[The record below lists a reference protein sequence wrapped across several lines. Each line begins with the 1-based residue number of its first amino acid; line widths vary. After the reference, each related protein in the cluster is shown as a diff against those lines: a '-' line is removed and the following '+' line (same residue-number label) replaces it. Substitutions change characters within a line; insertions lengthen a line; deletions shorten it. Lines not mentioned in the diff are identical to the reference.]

1 MDLVLYHH
9 NHTKSNYP
17 DLCSILKKADHHS
30 ASERE
35 DIDDTQE
42 VNKTP
47 LISLFSKIV
56 LEGNDK
62 VDEQYIPLNK
72 LSLDDGSFN
81 NLKPA
86 AKKDTMG
93 GWNLV
98 PEYNRLW
105 DEFNSEFELIQ
116 NKTDFNT
123 LLALLKKYASTMPSA
138 AYKSKSDI
146 SLYDHSKTTAA
157 LAVSRYL
164 FNRDGD
170 VKLTQ
175 NNDLNCYL
183 AIEGDISGIQK
194 FIFKI
199 SSPQEAQ
206 SGMSKRLRG
215 RSLYLTLLCDAIA
228 THIAEELEL
237 CEANILFCGGGRF
250 TIIGPNT
257 QIAKEKLAEIKSK
270 LNKFFID
277 EFNAELY
284 LALVSIECC
293 GDDLAK
299 FGQITRKL
307 SNKLNEDKKHK
318 FSDNLDDVF
327 NFDEE
332 IKYDDLC
339 SVCGTPYP
347 KKEDSVVC
355 KTCKNHEKLGQN
367 AANAD
372 YMIKCITDKGEGYF
386 IEPANV
392 DYHFL
397 NKSRDI
403 ADKIN
408 SWSKTCKKVEVIK
421 LNDTNFLDLANH
433 EFESNVSFS
442 FSFMGNTVP
451 NLGRFADNHKYM
463 PLYFEHLAKISNGA
477 NKLGVLKMDV
487 DNLGL
492 IFSEGLKESYDENL
506 GISRVSALSSQL
518 DMFFSGFV
526 NNIASEFKVY
536 SKVFDEDKFDKKELE
551 IQNDNEEIKESVFV
565 YKLKYGC
572 ELSDDEADK
581 LKDYEI
587 PTIHI
592 NYSGGDDLLVLGPY
606 DDIIKFAQELRN
618 TFKIWTAS
626 NPSINLSGGINIVS
640 PKFPIGKAAITSEE
654 YLDAAKSCGRDK
666 ITLFGEVVNWDTKD
680 LFKGFD
686 ELFDFAVKLEDYC
699 TNNRLSKGIVYS
711 MLHLWQNNYKNLGL
725 LSNENKW
732 DEDVHRRLSIKR
744 FVPLFKYKLRLVK
757 DKEVF
762 EDLNKKGLKFMPWIK
777 IPVNQEINKNLEEQ
791 LLRIFDSW
799 FLKFELSNEF
809 SDSKLGLIPKGWK
822 IDYLGSKKSCS
833 IIKSGIDEFDNSK
846 IYIATADVDNSIIT
860 SNDTLIT
867 MDDKPSRAN
876 MQPISNSIW
885 FAKMI
890 DSKKLIMVDEYC
902 NDLLNNYI
910 FSTGFCGLKCVDKY
924 FYYLWTFLLT
934 DVFDVMKNNFC
945 TGTTMQAI
953 NNKDTKLIE
962 FVLPDDKTITQFNS
976 IAKPMFKKIYYNNL
990 EIKKLQR
997 LRDALLPKLM
1007 SGEIDVSKI
1016 NCDLELKYNYMKYLF
1031 NQIHTPMSKSVV

>member
-62 VDEQYIPLNK
+62 VDEQYISLNK

-105 DEFNSEFELIQ
+105 DEFNFEFELIQ

-175 NNDLNCYL
+175 KDDLNCYL

-228 THIAEELEL
+228 TYIAEELEL

-257 QIAKEKLAEIKSK
+257 KMAKEKLAEIKSK

-318 FSDNLDDVF
+318 FSDNLDEVF

-347 KKEDSVVC
+347 KKEGSVVC
-355 KTCKNHEKLGQN
+355 KTCRKHEKLGQN

-408 SWSKTCKKVEVIK
+408 SLSKTCKKVEVIK

-536 SKVFDEDKFDKKELE
+536 SKVFDKDKFDKKELE

-572 ELSDDEADK
+572 ELSDDEEDK

-606 DDIIKFAQELRN
+606 DDIIKFAQKLRN
-618 TFKIWTAS
+618 SFKIWTAS

-654 YLDAAKSCGRDK
+654 
-666 ITLFGEVVNWDTKD
+666 
-680 LFKGFD
+680 
-686 ELFDFAVKLEDYC
+686 
-699 TNNRLSKGIVYS
+699 
-711 MLHLWQNNYKNLGL
+711 
-725 LSNENKW
+725 
-732 DEDVHRRLSIKR
+732 
-744 FVPLFKYKLRLVK
+744 
-757 DKEVF
+757 
-762 EDLNKKGLKFMPWIK
+762 
-777 IPVNQEINKNLEEQ
+777 
-791 LLRIFDSW
+791 
-799 FLKFELSNEF
+799 
-809 SDSKLGLIPKGWK
+809 
-822 IDYLGSKKSCS
+822 
-833 IIKSGIDEFDNSK
+833 
-846 IYIATADVDNSIIT
+846 
-860 SNDTLIT
+860 
-867 MDDKPSRAN
+867 
-876 MQPISNSIW
+876 
-885 FAKMI
+885 
-890 DSKKLIMVDEYC
+890 
-902 NDLLNNYI
+902 
-910 FSTGFCGLKCVDKY
+910 
-924 FYYLWTFLLT
+924 
-934 DVFDVMKNNFC
+934 
-945 TGTTMQAI
+945 
-953 NNKDTKLIE
+953 
-962 FVLPDDKTITQFNS
+962 
-976 IAKPMFKKIYYNNL
+976 
-990 EIKKLQR
+990 
-997 LRDALLPKLM
+997 
-1007 SGEIDVSKI
+1007 
-1016 NCDLELKYNYMKYLF
+1016 
-1031 NQIHTPMSKSVV
+1031 

>member
-1 MDLVLYHH
+1 MDLVLYHY

-257 QIAKEKLAEIKSK
+257 KTAKEKLAEIKSK
-270 LNKFFID
+270 LNKLFID

-318 FSDNLDDVF
+318 FSDNLDEVF

-339 SVCGTPYP
+339 SVCGMPYNRNFD
-347 KKEDSVVC
+347 E
-355 KTCKNHEKLGQN
+355 KTCDMCESHEKLGQN
-367 AANAD
+367 SVNAK
-372 YMIKCITDKGEGYF
+372 YMIKCIDISEDVFNNDNYKGIYIILPIKIGYYF
-386 IEPANV
+386 IKNDSKLV
-392 DYHFL
+392 DT
-397 NKSRDI
+397 
-403 ADKIN
+403 IN
-408 SWSKTCKKVEVIK
+408 GLSKKCKQVEVIK
-421 LNDTNFLDLANH
+421 LNDTNFLNLANY
-433 EFESNVSFS
+433 EFNDNVSFS

-451 NLGRFADNHKYM
+451 NFKKYYHM
-463 PLYFEHLAKISNGA
+463 PLYFEHLAEISKGS

-492 IFSEGLKESYDENL
+492 ILSEGLREVYGNNCS
-506 GISRVSALSSQL
+506 ISRISSLSSQL

-526 NNIASEFKVY
+526 NNIASDFKVY
-536 SKVFDEDKFDKKELE
+536 SKVFDNEKFDEIKLN
-551 IQNDNEEIKESVFV
+551 IQNDNKSEDVIHVFKPKEELNDDEKK
-565 YKLKYGC
+565 KLKEY
-572 ELSDDEADK
+572 A
-581 LKDYEI
+581 I

-592 NYSGGDDLLVLGPY
+592 TYSGGDDLLVLGPY
-606 DDIIKFAQELRN
+606 DDIIDFASKLRKE
-618 TFKIWTAS
+618 FKQWTAC
-626 NPSINLSGGINIVS
+626 NPSIDL
-640 PKFPIGKAAITSEE
+640 KFN
-654 YLDAAKSCGRDK
+654 KSR
-666 ITLFGEVVNWDTKD
+666 ND
-680 LFKGFD
+680 LIAS
-686 ELFDFAVKLEDYC
+686 LKLE
-699 TNNRLSKGIVYS
+699 L
-711 MLHLWQNNYKNLGL
+711 
-725 LSNENKW
+725 NELQEIFNEAW
-732 DEDVHRRLSIKR
+732 DEV
-744 FVPLFKYKLRLVK
+744 
-757 DKEVF
+757 
-762 EDLNKKGLKFMPWIK
+762 K
-777 IPVNQEINKNLEEQ
+777 IPSYTLAK
-791 LLRIFDSW
+791 
-799 FLKFELSNEF
+799 
-809 SDSKLGLIPKGWK
+809 
-822 IDYLGSKKSCS
+822 
-833 IIKSGIDEFDNSK
+833 
-846 IYIATADVDNSIIT
+846 ADV
-860 SNDTLIT
+860 
-867 MDDKPSRAN
+867 
-876 MQPISNSIW
+876 
-885 FAKMI
+885 F
-890 DSKKLIMVDEYC
+890 KKLILAFDGK
-902 NDLLNNYI
+902 DL
-910 FSTGFCGLKCVDKY
+910 
-924 FYYLWTFLLT
+924 
-934 DVFDVMKNNFC
+934 
-945 TGTTMQAI
+945 
-953 NNKDTKLIE
+953 
-962 FVLPDDKTITQFNS
+962 NS
-976 IAKPMFKKIYYNNL
+976 IY
-990 EIKKLQR
+990 
-997 LRDALLPKLM
+997 
-1007 SGEIDVSKI
+1007 
-1016 NCDLELKYNYMKYLF
+1016 
-1031 NQIHTPMSKSVV
+1031 

>member
-56 LEGNDK
+56 LEGNGK

-175 NNDLNCYL
+175 TNDLNCYL

-257 QIAKEKLAEIKSK
+257 KTAKEKLAEIKSK

-332 IKYDDLC
+332 IKYDDLL
-339 SVCGTPYP
+339 SFNKTNLYP
-347 KKEDSVVC
+347 II
-355 KTCKNHEKLGQN
+355 LGFIFLLIAILFASRLVLVLCLFAAGFLFEFKSDN
-367 AANAD
+367 A
-372 YMIKCITDKGEGYF
+372 
-386 IEPANV
+386 
-392 DYHFL
+392 FL
-397 NKSRDI
+397 NSI
-403 ADKIN
+403 LVA
-408 SWSKTCKKVEVIK
+408 VI
-421 LNDTNFLDLANH
+421 
-433 EFESNVSFS
+433 
-442 FSFMGNTVP
+442 P
-451 NLGRFADNHKYM
+451 
-463 PLYFEHLAKISNGA
+463 
-477 NKLGVLKMDV
+477 
-487 DNLGL
+487 
-492 IFSEGLKESYDENL
+492 
-506 GISRVSALSSQL
+506 GILFIIIMQ
-518 DMFFSGFV
+518 
-526 NNIASEFKVY
+526 NI
-536 SKVFDEDKFDKKELE
+536 
-551 IQNDNEEIKESVFV
+551 
-565 YKLKYGC
+565 
-572 ELSDDEADK
+572 
-581 LKDYEI
+581 
-587 PTIHI
+587 
-592 NYSGGDDLLVLGPY
+592 
-606 DDIIKFAQELRN
+606 
-618 TFKIWTAS
+618 
-626 NPSINLSGGINIVS
+626 
-640 PKFPIGKAAITSEE
+640 
-654 YLDAAKSCGRDK
+654 
-666 ITLFGEVVNWDTKD
+666 
-680 LFKGFD
+680 
-686 ELFDFAVKLEDYC
+686 
-699 TNNRLSKGIVYS
+699 
-711 MLHLWQNNYKNLGL
+711 
-725 LSNENKW
+725 
-732 DEDVHRRLSIKR
+732 
-744 FVPLFKYKLRLVK
+744 
-757 DKEVF
+757 
-762 EDLNKKGLKFMPWIK
+762 
-777 IPVNQEINKNLEEQ
+777 
-791 LLRIFDSW
+791 
-799 FLKFELSNEF
+799 
-809 SDSKLGLIPKGWK
+809 
-822 IDYLGSKKSCS
+822 
-833 IIKSGIDEFDNSK
+833 
-846 IYIATADVDNSIIT
+846 
-860 SNDTLIT
+860 
-867 MDDKPSRAN
+867 
-876 MQPISNSIW
+876 
-885 FAKMI
+885 
-890 DSKKLIMVDEYC
+890 
-902 NDLLNNYI
+902 
-910 FSTGFCGLKCVDKY
+910 
-924 FYYLWTFLLT
+924 YYLLMCF
-934 DVFDVMKNNFC
+934 
-945 TGTTMQAI
+945 I
-953 NNKDTKLIE
+953 
-962 FVLPDDKTITQFNS
+962 PP
-976 IAKPMFKKIYYNNL
+976 IAGCFIAATY
-990 EIKKLQR
+990 R
-997 LRDALLPKLM
+997 RR
-1007 SGEIDVSKI
+1007 
-1016 NCDLELKYNYMKYLF
+1016 
-1031 NQIHTPMSKSVV
+1031 

>member
-105 DEFNSEFELIQ
+105 DEFNFEFELIQ

-175 NNDLNCYL
+175 KDDLNCYL

-257 QIAKEKLAEIKSK
+257 KTAKEKLAEIKSK

-293 GDDLAK
+293 GNDLDK

-318 FSDNLDDVF
+318 FSDNLDEVF

-339 SVCGTPYP
+339 SVCGMPYNRNFD
-347 KKEDSVVC
+347 E
-355 KTCKNHEKLGQN
+355 KTCDMCESHEKLGQN
-367 AANAD
+367 SVNAK
-372 YMIKCITDKGEGYF
+372 YMIKCIDISEDVINNDNYKGIYIIRPIKIGYYF
-386 IEPANV
+386 IKNDSKLV
-392 DYHFL
+392 DTVNGL
-397 NKSRDI
+397 
-403 ADKIN
+403 
-408 SWSKTCKKVEVIK
+408 SKKCKQVEVIK
-421 LNDTNFLDLANH
+421 LNDTNFLNLANY
-433 EFESNVSFS
+433 EFNDNVSFS

-451 NLGRFADNHKYM
+451 NFKKYYHM
-463 PLYFEHLAKISNGA
+463 PLYFEHLAEISKGS

-492 IFSEGLKESYDENL
+492 ILSEGLREVYGNNCS
-506 GISRVSALSSQL
+506 ISRISSLSSQL

-526 NNIASEFKVY
+526 NNIASDFKVY
-536 SKVFDEDKFDKKELE
+536 SKVFDNEKFDEIKLN
-551 IQNDNEEIKESVFV
+551 IQNDN
-565 YKLKYGC
+565 
-572 ELSDDEADK
+572 
-581 LKDYEI
+581 
-587 PTIHI
+587 
-592 NYSGGDDLLVLGPY
+592 
-606 DDIIKFAQELRN
+606 
-618 TFKIWTAS
+618 
-626 NPSINLSGGINIVS
+626 
-640 PKFPIGKAAITSEE
+640 
-654 YLDAAKSCGRDK
+654 KS
-666 ITLFGEVVNWDTKD
+666 
-680 LFKGFD
+680 
-686 ELFDFAVKLEDYC
+686 
-699 TNNRLSKGIVYS
+699 
-711 MLHLWQNNYKNLGL
+711 
-725 LSNENKW
+725 
-732 DEDVHRRLSIKR
+732 EDVIHVFKPKEELNDNEKKEIGRICNSNNSYN
-744 FVPLFKYKLRLVK
+744 LFWR
-757 DKEVF
+757 
-762 EDLNKKGLKFMPWIK
+762 G
-777 IPVNQEINKNLEEQ
+777 
-791 LLRIFDSW
+791 
-799 FLKFELSNEF
+799 
-809 SDSKLGLIPKGWK
+809 
-822 IDYLGSKKSCS
+822 
-833 IIKSGIDEFDNSK
+833 
-846 IYIATADVDNSIIT
+846 
-860 SNDTLIT
+860 
-867 MDDKPSRAN
+867 
-876 MQPISNSIW
+876 
-885 FAKMI
+885 
-890 DSKKLIMVDEYC
+890 
-902 NDLLNNYI
+902 
-910 FSTGFCGLKCVDKY
+910 
-924 FYYLWTFLLT
+924 
-934 DVFDVMKNNFC
+934 
-945 TGTTMQAI
+945 
-953 NNKDTKLIE
+953 
-962 FVLPDDKTITQFNS
+962 
-976 IAKPMFKKIYYNNL
+976 
-990 EIKKLQR
+990 
-997 LRDALLPKLM
+997 
-1007 SGEIDVSKI
+1007 
-1016 NCDLELKYNYMKYLF
+1016 
-1031 NQIHTPMSKSVV
+1031 

>member
-1 MDLVLYHH
+1 MDLAYH
-9 NHTKSNYP
+9 Y
-17 DLCSILKKADHHS
+17 S

-42 VNKTP
+42 VNETP

-62 VDEQYIPLNK
+62 VSEKYIPLNK
-72 LSLDDGSFN
+72 LSLDGESFN
-81 NLKPA
+81 NLKPTD
-86 AKKDTMG
+86 KKEAIKKQNSTSRD
-93 GWNLV
+93 NS
-98 PEYNRLW
+98 LW

-164 FNRDGD
+164 FNCDGD

-175 NNDLNCYL
+175 TNDLNCYL

-257 QIAKEKLAEIKSK
+257 KTAKEKLAEIKSK

-293 GDDLAK
+293 GDDLDK
-299 FGQITRKL
+299 FGQITQKL

-339 SVCGTPYP
+339 SVCGMPYDC
-347 KKEDSVVC
+347 KSDE
-355 KTCKNHEKLGQN
+355 KTCDMCESHEKLGQN
-367 AANAD
+367 SVNAK
-372 YMIKCITDKGEGYF
+372 YMIKCIDISEDVFNNDNYKGIYIIRPIKIGYYF
-386 IEPANV
+386 IKNDSKLV
-392 DYHFL
+392 DT
-397 NKSRDI
+397 
-403 ADKIN
+403 IN
-408 SWSKTCKKVEVIK
+408 GLSKKCKQVEVIK
-421 LNDTNFLDLANH
+421 LNDTNFLNLANY
-433 EFESNVSFS
+433 EFNDNVSFS

-492 IFSEGLKESYDENL
+492 IFSEGLKKSYDENL

-699 TNNRLSKGIVYS
+699 TDNRLSKGIVYS
-711 MLHLWQNNYKNLGL
+711 MLHLWQNNYKNQGL

-757 DKEVF
+757 DKEAF
-762 EDLNKKGLKFMPWIK
+762 EYLNKKGLKVMPWIK
-777 IPVNQEINKNLEEQ
+777 IPVSWVS
-791 LLRIFDSW
+791 LR
-799 FLKFELSNEF
+799 
-809 SDSKLGLIPKGWK
+809 
-822 IDYLGSKKSCS
+822 
-833 IIKSGIDEFDNSK
+833 
-846 IYIATADVDNSIIT
+846 
-860 SNDTLIT
+860 
-867 MDDKPSRAN
+867 MR
-876 MQPISNSIW
+876 
-885 FAKMI
+885 
-890 DSKKLIMVDEYC
+890 
-902 NDLLNNYI
+902 
-910 FSTGFCGLKCVDKY
+910 
-924 FYYLWTFLLT
+924 
-934 DVFDVMKNNFC
+934 
-945 TGTTMQAI
+945 
-953 NNKDTKLIE
+953 
-962 FVLPDDKTITQFNS
+962 
-976 IAKPMFKKIYYNNL
+976 
-990 EIKKLQR
+990 
-997 LRDALLPKLM
+997 
-1007 SGEIDVSKI
+1007 
-1016 NCDLELKYNYMKYLF
+1016 
-1031 NQIHTPMSKSVV
+1031 

>member
-1 MDLVLYHH
+1 MDLAYH
-9 NHTKSNYP
+9 Y
-17 DLCSILKKADHHS
+17 S

-42 VNKTP
+42 VNETP

-62 VDEQYIPLNK
+62 VSEKYIPLNK
-72 LSLDDGSFN
+72 LSLDGESFN
-81 NLKPA
+81 NLKPTD
-86 AKKDTMG
+86 KKEAIKKQNSTSRD
-93 GWNLV
+93 NS
-98 PEYNRLW
+98 LW

-175 NNDLNCYL
+175 TNDLNCYL

-257 QIAKEKLAEIKSK
+257 KTAKEKLAEIKSK

-293 GDDLAK
+293 GDDLDK

-339 SVCGTPYP
+339 SVCGMPYDC
-347 KKEDSVVC
+347 KSDE
-355 KTCKNHEKLGQN
+355 KTCDMCESHEKLGQN
-367 AANAD
+367 SVNAK
-372 YMIKCITDKGEGYF
+372 YMIKCIDISEDVFNNNYKGIYIIRPIKIGYYF
-386 IEPANV
+386 IKNDSKLV
-392 DYHFL
+392 DT
-397 NKSRDI
+397 
-403 ADKIN
+403 IN
-408 SWSKTCKKVEVIK
+408 GLSKKCKQVEVIK
-421 LNDTNFLDLANH
+421 LNDTNFLNLANY
-433 EFESNVSFS
+433 EFNDNVSFS

-492 IFSEGLKESYDENL
+492 IFSEGLKKSYDENL

-699 TNNRLSKGIVYS
+699 TDNRLSKGIVYS
-711 MLHLWQNNYKNLGL
+711 MLHLWQNNYKNQGL

-757 DKEVF
+757 DKEAF
-762 EDLNKKGLKFMPWIK
+762 EYLNKKGLKVMPWIK
-777 IPVNQEINKNLEEQ
+777 IPVSWVS
-791 LLRIFDSW
+791 LR
-799 FLKFELSNEF
+799 
-809 SDSKLGLIPKGWK
+809 
-822 IDYLGSKKSCS
+822 
-833 IIKSGIDEFDNSK
+833 
-846 IYIATADVDNSIIT
+846 
-860 SNDTLIT
+860 
-867 MDDKPSRAN
+867 MR
-876 MQPISNSIW
+876 
-885 FAKMI
+885 
-890 DSKKLIMVDEYC
+890 
-902 NDLLNNYI
+902 
-910 FSTGFCGLKCVDKY
+910 
-924 FYYLWTFLLT
+924 
-934 DVFDVMKNNFC
+934 
-945 TGTTMQAI
+945 
-953 NNKDTKLIE
+953 
-962 FVLPDDKTITQFNS
+962 
-976 IAKPMFKKIYYNNL
+976 
-990 EIKKLQR
+990 
-997 LRDALLPKLM
+997 
-1007 SGEIDVSKI
+1007 
-1016 NCDLELKYNYMKYLF
+1016 
-1031 NQIHTPMSKSVV
+1031 

>member
-9 NHTKSNYP
+9 NHTKSNFP

-105 DEFNSEFELIQ
+105 DEFKFEFELIQ

-175 NNDLNCYL
+175 KDDLNCYL

-228 THIAEELEL
+228 TYIAEELEL

-257 QIAKEKLAEIKSK
+257 KMAKEKLAEIKSK

-318 FSDNLDDVF
+318 FSVN
-327 NFDEE
+327 
-332 IKYDDLC
+332 C
-339 SVCGTPYP
+339 S
-347 KKEDSVVC
+347 E
-355 KTCKNHEKLGQN
+355 Q
-367 AANAD
+367 
-372 YMIKCITDKGEGYF
+372 
-386 IEPANV
+386 
-392 DYHFL
+392 
-397 NKSRDI
+397 
-403 ADKIN
+403 
-408 SWSKTCKKVEVIK
+408 
-421 LNDTNFLDLANH
+421 
-433 EFESNVSFS
+433 
-442 FSFMGNTVP
+442 
-451 NLGRFADNHKYM
+451 GRWNYK
-463 PLYFEHLAKISNGA
+463 
-477 NKLGVLKMDV
+477 
-487 DNLGL
+487 
-492 IFSEGLKESYDENL
+492 
-506 GISRVSALSSQL
+506 
-518 DMFFSGFV
+518 
-526 NNIASEFKVY
+526 SEFKHSNYMANSETRCRKAEYNMDNSIRASQGAVWDSIEDLQVKRNSFSKTSALRDNYEKIEKTNDDYLKHFGIYENQVGVIARLENKVGLDVFANHSLYEQY
-536 SKVFDEDKFDKKELE
+536 SDMILKSYIIDDVGNNSLIKDDFDFEAVL
-551 IQNDNEEIKESVFV
+551 DNINE
-565 YKLKYGC
+565 KYFN
-572 ELSDDEADK
+572 K
-581 LKDYEI
+581 
-587 PTIHI
+587 
-592 NYSGGDDLLVLGPY
+592 
-606 DDIIKFAQELRN
+606 RN
-618 TFKIWTAS
+618 TVGLGQSYFIKT
-626 NPSINLSGGINIVS
+626 NNGSG
-640 PKFPIGKAAITSEE
+640 TSLIYE
-654 YLDAAKSCGRDK
+654 
-666 ITLFGEVVNWDTKD
+666 N
-680 LFKGFD
+680 
-686 ELFDFAVKLEDYC
+686 ELIHANFFY
-699 TNNRLSKGIVYS
+699 NNRLR
-711 MLHLWQNNYKNLGL
+711 NL
-725 LSNENKW
+725 
-732 DEDVHRRLSIKR
+732 
-744 FVPLFKYKLRLVK
+744 KL
-757 DKEVF
+757 
-762 EDLNKKGLKFMPWIK
+762 
-777 IPVNQEINKNLEEQ
+777 
-791 LLRIFDSW
+791 
-799 FLKFELSNEF
+799 
-809 SDSKLGLIPKGWK
+809 
-822 IDYLGSKKSCS
+822 
-833 IIKSGIDEFDNSK
+833 
-846 IYIATADVDNSIIT
+846 
-860 SNDTLIT
+860 
-867 MDDKPSRAN
+867 
-876 MQPISNSIW
+876 
-885 FAKMI
+885 
-890 DSKKLIMVDEYC
+890 
-902 NDLLNNYI
+902 
-910 FSTGFCGLKCVDKY
+910 
-924 FYYLWTFLLT
+924 
-934 DVFDVMKNNFC
+934 
-945 TGTTMQAI
+945 
-953 NNKDTKLIE
+953 
-962 FVLPDDKTITQFNS
+962 
-976 IAKPMFKKIYYNNL
+976 
-990 EIKKLQR
+990 
-997 LRDALLPKLM
+997 
-1007 SGEIDVSKI
+1007 
-1016 NCDLELKYNYMKYLF
+1016 
-1031 NQIHTPMSKSVV
+1031 

>member
-1 MDLVLYHH
+1 MYHH

-17 DLCSILKKADHHS
+17 DLCSILKIADHHS

-35 DIDDTQE
+35 GTEDTQE

-56 LEGNDK
+56 LEGNDG
-62 VDEQYIPLNK
+62 VGELFIPLKK
-72 LSLDDGSFN
+72 LSLDDGSFDS
-81 NLKPA
+81 LKPTT
-86 AKKDTMG
+86 KDNSID

-98 PEYNRLW
+98 PEYKKLW
-105 DEFNSEFELIQ
+105 KEFKSEFDLIQ

-123 LLALLKKYASTMPSA
+123 LLGLLKKYTSTMPSA

-157 LAVSRYL
+157 LALARWL
-164 FNRDGD
+164 FKCDGD

-175 NNDLNCYL
+175 KNDLDCYL

-215 RSLYLTLLCDAIA
+215 RSLYLSLLCDAIA

-237 CEANILFCGGGRF
+237 CQANILFCGGGRF

-257 QIAKEKLAEIKSK
+257 STAKEKLAKIKSK

-277 EFNAELY
+277 EFNAELF
-284 LALVSIECC
+284 LALVSVECC

-299 FGQITRKL
+299 FGEVTRKL

-318 FSDNLDDVF
+318 FSDNLGEVF

-347 KKEDSVVC
+347 KKEGSAVC
-355 KTCKNHEKLGQN
+355 LSCKSHEKLGQK

-372 YMIKCITDKGEGYF
+372 YMVKCITNKGTGYF
-386 IEPANV
+386 IEPTNV

-397 NKSRDI
+397 NKSNKL
-403 ADKIN
+403 ADKIKELSAN
-408 SWSKTCKKVEVIK
+408 CEKVEVIK
-421 LNDTNFLDLANH
+421 LNNTDFLDLANY
-433 EFESNVSFS
+433 EFPSNVSFS

-451 NLGRFADNHKYM
+451 NLGHFVENHQYM

-506 GISRVSALSSQL
+506 GISRVSSLSSQL

-526 NNIASEFKVY
+526 NNIASKFNVY
-536 SKVFDEDKFDKKELE
+536 LQVSNEDKFREIKLE
-551 IQNDNEEIKESVFV
+551 IQNDENELKETVSV
-565 YKLKYGC
+565 YKLKYGST
-572 ELSDDEADK
+572 LTDDEIDE
-581 LKDYEI
+581 LKEYAI

-618 TFKIWTAS
+618 SFKIWTAD

-640 PKFPIGKAAITSEE
+640 PKFPIGKAAIMSED

-666 ITLFGEVVNWDTKD
+666 LTLFGEVVNWDSKD
-680 LFKGFD
+680 LIKGFD
-686 ELFDFAVKLEDYC
+686 DLFEFAEQLEEFCMDEK
-699 TNNRLSKGIVYS
+699 LSKGIIYS
-711 MLHLWQNNYKNLGL
+711 MLHLWQNNYKNTGL
-725 LSNENKW
+725 LSNESKW
-732 DEDVHRRLSIKR
+732 DEDAHNRLSIRR

-757 DKEVF
+757 DKEVH
-762 EDLNKKGLKFMPWIK
+762 ETLNKKGLKFMPWIK
-777 IPVNQEINKNLEEQ
+777 IPVSWVS
-791 LLRIFDSW
+791 LR
-799 FLKFELSNEF
+799 
-809 SDSKLGLIPKGWK
+809 
-822 IDYLGSKKSCS
+822 
-833 IIKSGIDEFDNSK
+833 
-846 IYIATADVDNSIIT
+846 
-860 SNDTLIT
+860 
-867 MDDKPSRAN
+867 MR
-876 MQPISNSIW
+876 
-885 FAKMI
+885 
-890 DSKKLIMVDEYC
+890 
-902 NDLLNNYI
+902 
-910 FSTGFCGLKCVDKY
+910 
-924 FYYLWTFLLT
+924 
-934 DVFDVMKNNFC
+934 
-945 TGTTMQAI
+945 
-953 NNKDTKLIE
+953 
-962 FVLPDDKTITQFNS
+962 
-976 IAKPMFKKIYYNNL
+976 
-990 EIKKLQR
+990 
-997 LRDALLPKLM
+997 
-1007 SGEIDVSKI
+1007 
-1016 NCDLELKYNYMKYLF
+1016 
-1031 NQIHTPMSKSVV
+1031 

>member
-56 LEGNDK
+56 LEGNGK

-93 GWNLV
+93 EWNLV

-157 LAVSRYL
+157 LTVSRYL

-175 NNDLNCYL
+175 KDDLNCYL

-257 QIAKEKLAEIKSK
+257 KMAKEKLAEIKSK

-777 IPVNQEINKNLEEQ
+777 IPVSWVS
-791 LLRIFDSW
+791 LR
-799 FLKFELSNEF
+799 
-809 SDSKLGLIPKGWK
+809 
-822 IDYLGSKKSCS
+822 
-833 IIKSGIDEFDNSK
+833 
-846 IYIATADVDNSIIT
+846 
-860 SNDTLIT
+860 
-867 MDDKPSRAN
+867 MR
-876 MQPISNSIW
+876 
-885 FAKMI
+885 
-890 DSKKLIMVDEYC
+890 
-902 NDLLNNYI
+902 
-910 FSTGFCGLKCVDKY
+910 
-924 FYYLWTFLLT
+924 
-934 DVFDVMKNNFC
+934 
-945 TGTTMQAI
+945 
-953 NNKDTKLIE
+953 
-962 FVLPDDKTITQFNS
+962 
-976 IAKPMFKKIYYNNL
+976 
-990 EIKKLQR
+990 
-997 LRDALLPKLM
+997 
-1007 SGEIDVSKI
+1007 
-1016 NCDLELKYNYMKYLF
+1016 
-1031 NQIHTPMSKSVV
+1031 

>member
-1 MDLVLYHH
+1 MDLACHY
-9 NHTKSNYP
+9 
-17 DLCSILKKADHHS
+17 S

-35 DIDDTQE
+35 GIDDTQE
-42 VNKTP
+42 VNETP

-62 VDEQYIPLNK
+62 VSEKYIPLNK
-72 LSLDDGSFN
+72 LSLDGESFN
-81 NLKPA
+81 NLKPTD
-86 AKKDTMG
+86 KKEAMG
-93 GWNLV
+93 KRNSTSR
-98 PEYNRLW
+98 YDSLW

-164 FNRDGD
+164 FNRNGD

-215 RSLYLTLLCDAIA
+215 RFLYLTLLCDAIA

-257 QIAKEKLAEIKSK
+257 KMAKEKLAEIKSK
-270 LNKFFID
+270 INKFFID

-293 GDDLAK
+293 CDDLDK

-318 FSDNLDDVF
+318 FSDNLDEVF

-355 KTCKNHEKLGQN
+355 KTCENHEALGKD

-372 YMIKCITDKGEGYF
+372 YMIKCIADKGEGYF

-408 SWSKTCKKVEVIK
+408 SLSKTCKKVEVIK

-492 IFSEGLKESYDENL
+492 IFSEGLKKSYDENL

-711 MLHLWQNNYKNLGL
+711 MLHLWQKNYKNQGL

-757 DKEVF
+757 DKEAF
-762 EDLNKKGLKFMPWIK
+762 EYLNKKGLKVMPWIK
-777 IPVNQEINKNLEEQ
+777 IPVSWVS
-791 LLRIFDSW
+791 LR
-799 FLKFELSNEF
+799 
-809 SDSKLGLIPKGWK
+809 
-822 IDYLGSKKSCS
+822 
-833 IIKSGIDEFDNSK
+833 
-846 IYIATADVDNSIIT
+846 
-860 SNDTLIT
+860 
-867 MDDKPSRAN
+867 MR
-876 MQPISNSIW
+876 
-885 FAKMI
+885 
-890 DSKKLIMVDEYC
+890 
-902 NDLLNNYI
+902 
-910 FSTGFCGLKCVDKY
+910 
-924 FYYLWTFLLT
+924 
-934 DVFDVMKNNFC
+934 
-945 TGTTMQAI
+945 
-953 NNKDTKLIE
+953 
-962 FVLPDDKTITQFNS
+962 
-976 IAKPMFKKIYYNNL
+976 
-990 EIKKLQR
+990 
-997 LRDALLPKLM
+997 
-1007 SGEIDVSKI
+1007 
-1016 NCDLELKYNYMKYLF
+1016 
-1031 NQIHTPMSKSVV
+1031 

>member
-42 VNKTP
+42 VNKSP

-105 DEFNSEFELIQ
+105 NEFNSEFELIQ

-257 QIAKEKLAEIKSK
+257 KTAKEKLAEIKSK
-270 LNKFFID
+270 INKFFID

-293 GDDLAK
+293 GDDLDK

-339 SVCGTPYP
+339 SVCGMPYDC
-347 KKEDSVVC
+347 KSDE
-355 KTCKNHEKLGQN
+355 KTCDICESHEKLGQN
-367 AANAD
+367 SVNAK
-372 YMIKCITDKGEGYF
+372 YMIKCIDISEDVFNNDNYKGIYIIRPIKIGYYF
-386 IEPANV
+386 IKNDSKLV
-392 DYHFL
+392 DT
-397 NKSRDI
+397 
-403 ADKIN
+403 IN
-408 SWSKTCKKVEVIK
+408 GLSKKCKQVEVIK
-421 LNDTNFLDLANH
+421 LNDTNFLNLANY
-433 EFESNVSFS
+433 EFNDNVSFS
-442 FSFMGNTVP
+442 FSFMGNTIP
-451 NLGRFADNHKYM
+451 NFKKYYHM
-463 PLYFEHLAKISNGA
+463 PLYFEHLAEISKGS

-492 IFSEGLKESYDENL
+492 ILSEGLREVYGNNCS
-506 GISRVSALSSQL
+506 ISRISSLSSQL

-526 NNIASEFKVY
+526 NNIASDFKVY
-536 SKVFDEDKFDKKELE
+536 SKVFDNEKFDEIKLN
-551 IQNDNEEIKESVFV
+551 IQNDNKLENVIHVFKPKEELNDNEKK
-565 YKLKYGC
+565 KLEEY
-572 ELSDDEADK
+572 A
-581 LKDYEI
+581 I

-592 NYSGGDDLLVLGPY
+592 TYSGGDDLLVLGPY
-606 DDIIKFAQELRN
+606 DDIIDFASKLRN
-618 TFKIWTAS
+618 EFKQWTAC
-626 NPSINLSGGINIVS
+626 NPSIDLSAGISIVA
-640 PKFPIGKAAITSEE
+640 PKFPIGKAVNFSES
-654 YLDAAKSCGRDK
+654 YLERSKSCGKSK
-666 ITLFGEVVNWDTKD
+666 ITLFNEVLPWDNNQFKSFDEIMNFSSD
-680 LFKGFD
+680 LEKLVIDEKVSKGF
-686 ELFDFAVKLEDYC
+686 
-699 TNNRLSKGIVYS
+699 VYS
-711 MLHLWQNNYKNLGL
+711 LLFAWQNSFQYNSKVINDE
-725 LSNENKW
+725 SKWVDENCHKK
-732 DEDVHRRLSIKR
+732 EFNGFIPK
-744 FVPLFKYKLRLVK
+744 FMYKLRLIK
-757 DKEVF
+757 DDNLRDCFMKEG
-762 EDLNKKGLKFMPWIK
+762 KCFMPWIK
-777 IPVNQEINKNLEEQ
+777 IPV
-791 LLRIFDSW
+791 SW
-799 FLKFELSNEF
+799 VSL
-809 SDSKLGLIPKGWK
+809 
-822 IDYLGSKKSCS
+822 
-833 IIKSGIDEFDNSK
+833 
-846 IYIATADVDNSIIT
+846 
-860 SNDTLIT
+860 
-867 MDDKPSRAN
+867 
-876 MQPISNSIW
+876 
-885 FAKMI
+885 
-890 DSKKLIMVDEYC
+890 
-902 NDLLNNYI
+902 
-910 FSTGFCGLKCVDKY
+910 
-924 FYYLWTFLLT
+924 
-934 DVFDVMKNNFC
+934 
-945 TGTTMQAI
+945 
-953 NNKDTKLIE
+953 
-962 FVLPDDKTITQFNS
+962 
-976 IAKPMFKKIYYNNL
+976 
-990 EIKKLQR
+990 R
-997 LRDALLPKLM
+997 LR
-1007 SGEIDVSKI
+1007 
-1016 NCDLELKYNYMKYLF
+1016 
-1031 NQIHTPMSKSVV
+1031 

>member
-1 MDLVLYHH
+1 MVLYHH

-56 LEGNDK
+56 LEGNGK

-175 NNDLNCYL
+175 KDDLNCYL

-257 QIAKEKLAEIKSK
+257 KTAKEKLAEIKSK
-270 LNKFFID
+270 INKFFID

-293 GDDLAK
+293 GDDLDK

-339 SVCGTPYP
+339 SVCGMPYDC
-347 KKEDSVVC
+347 KSDE
-355 KTCKNHEKLGQN
+355 KTCDICESHEKLGQN
-367 AANAD
+367 SVNAK
-372 YMIKCITDKGEGYF
+372 YMIKCIDISEDVFNNDNYKGIYIIHPIKIGYYF
-386 IEPANV
+386 IKNDSKLV
-392 DYHFL
+392 DT
-397 NKSRDI
+397 
-403 ADKIN
+403 IN
-408 SWSKTCKKVEVIK
+408 GLSKKCKQVEVIK
-421 LNDTNFLDLANH
+421 LNDTNFLNLANY
-433 EFESNVSFS
+433 EFNDNVSFS

-451 NLGRFADNHKYM
+451 NFKKYYHM
-463 PLYFEHLAKISNGA
+463 PLYFEHLAEISKGS

-492 IFSEGLKESYDENL
+492 ILSEGLREVYGNNCS
-506 GISRVSALSSQL
+506 ISRISSLSSQL

-526 NNIASEFKVY
+526 NNIASDFKVY
-536 SKVFDEDKFDKKELE
+536 SKVFDNEKFDEIKLN
-551 IQNDNEEIKESVFV
+551 IQNDN
-565 YKLKYGC
+565 
-572 ELSDDEADK
+572 
-581 LKDYEI
+581 
-587 PTIHI
+587 
-592 NYSGGDDLLVLGPY
+592 
-606 DDIIKFAQELRN
+606 
-618 TFKIWTAS
+618 
-626 NPSINLSGGINIVS
+626 
-640 PKFPIGKAAITSEE
+640 
-654 YLDAAKSCGRDK
+654 
-666 ITLFGEVVNWDTKD
+666 
-680 LFKGFD
+680 
-686 ELFDFAVKLEDYC
+686 KLENVIHVFKPKEELNDNEKKEIGRIC
-699 TNNRLSKGIVYS
+699 NSNNSY
-711 MLHLWQNNYKNLGL
+711 NLFWRG
-725 LSNENKW
+725 
-732 DEDVHRRLSIKR
+732 
-744 FVPLFKYKLRLVK
+744 
-757 DKEVF
+757 
-762 EDLNKKGLKFMPWIK
+762 
-777 IPVNQEINKNLEEQ
+777 
-791 LLRIFDSW
+791 
-799 FLKFELSNEF
+799 
-809 SDSKLGLIPKGWK
+809 
-822 IDYLGSKKSCS
+822 
-833 IIKSGIDEFDNSK
+833 
-846 IYIATADVDNSIIT
+846 
-860 SNDTLIT
+860 
-867 MDDKPSRAN
+867 
-876 MQPISNSIW
+876 
-885 FAKMI
+885 
-890 DSKKLIMVDEYC
+890 
-902 NDLLNNYI
+902 
-910 FSTGFCGLKCVDKY
+910 
-924 FYYLWTFLLT
+924 
-934 DVFDVMKNNFC
+934 
-945 TGTTMQAI
+945 
-953 NNKDTKLIE
+953 
-962 FVLPDDKTITQFNS
+962 
-976 IAKPMFKKIYYNNL
+976 
-990 EIKKLQR
+990 
-997 LRDALLPKLM
+997 
-1007 SGEIDVSKI
+1007 
-1016 NCDLELKYNYMKYLF
+1016 
-1031 NQIHTPMSKSVV
+1031 

>member
-42 VNKTP
+42 VNKSP

-175 NNDLNCYL
+175 KDDLNCYL

-257 QIAKEKLAEIKSK
+257 KTAKEKLAEIKSK

-339 SVCGTPYP
+339 SVCGTPY
-347 KKEDSVVC
+347 S
-355 KTCKNHEKLGQN
+355 
-367 AANAD
+367 
-372 YMIKCITDKGEGYF
+372 
-386 IEPANV
+386 
-392 DYHFL
+392 
-397 NKSRDI
+397 
-403 ADKIN
+403 
-408 SWSKTCKKVEVIK
+408 
-421 LNDTNFLDLANH
+421 
-433 EFESNVSFS
+433 
-442 FSFMGNTVP
+442 
-451 NLGRFADNHKYM
+451 
-463 PLYFEHLAKISNGA
+463 
-477 NKLGVLKMDV
+477 
-487 DNLGL
+487 
-492 IFSEGLKESYDENL
+492 
-506 GISRVSALSSQL
+506 
-518 DMFFSGFV
+518 
-526 NNIASEFKVY
+526 
-536 SKVFDEDKFDKKELE
+536 
-551 IQNDNEEIKESVFV
+551 
-565 YKLKYGC
+565 
-572 ELSDDEADK
+572 
-581 LKDYEI
+581 
-587 PTIHI
+587 
-592 NYSGGDDLLVLGPY
+592 
-606 DDIIKFAQELRN
+606 
-618 TFKIWTAS
+618 
-626 NPSINLSGGINIVS
+626 
-640 PKFPIGKAAITSEE
+640 
-654 YLDAAKSCGRDK
+654 
-666 ITLFGEVVNWDTKD
+666 
-680 LFKGFD
+680 
-686 ELFDFAVKLEDYC
+686 
-699 TNNRLSKGIVYS
+699 
-711 MLHLWQNNYKNLGL
+711 
-725 LSNENKW
+725 
-732 DEDVHRRLSIKR
+732 
-744 FVPLFKYKLRLVK
+744 
-757 DKEVF
+757 
-762 EDLNKKGLKFMPWIK
+762 
-777 IPVNQEINKNLEEQ
+777 
-791 LLRIFDSW
+791 
-799 FLKFELSNEF
+799 
-809 SDSKLGLIPKGWK
+809 
-822 IDYLGSKKSCS
+822 
-833 IIKSGIDEFDNSK
+833 
-846 IYIATADVDNSIIT
+846 
-860 SNDTLIT
+860 
-867 MDDKPSRAN
+867 
-876 MQPISNSIW
+876 
-885 FAKMI
+885 
-890 DSKKLIMVDEYC
+890 
-902 NDLLNNYI
+902 
-910 FSTGFCGLKCVDKY
+910 
-924 FYYLWTFLLT
+924 
-934 DVFDVMKNNFC
+934 
-945 TGTTMQAI
+945 
-953 NNKDTKLIE
+953 
-962 FVLPDDKTITQFNS
+962 
-976 IAKPMFKKIYYNNL
+976 
-990 EIKKLQR
+990 
-997 LRDALLPKLM
+997 
-1007 SGEIDVSKI
+1007 
-1016 NCDLELKYNYMKYLF
+1016 
-1031 NQIHTPMSKSVV
+1031 